1 MKATKQ
7 PKKVD
12 KQPPPVKPTPAFT
25 RALAAE
31 IVKNLAALGEITAR
45 PFQHKKPTPPPLG
58 EHPLM
63 VDTSVLIDGRILP
76 VVNSGFVAGTL
87 VIPEFILAEVQ
98 HIADS
103 ADPLRRA
110 KGRRGLEVVG
120 KLKGQKANPMAKVLV
135 VSEDMPGVAEADRK
149 LVALAKKWNT
159 RLLTIDFNLAQM
171 ARAQNVK
178 VLNVNELAQAL
189 QVALVPGE
197 QLNIRIA
204 HVGREREQGVGY
216 LADGT
221 MVVVDNAKDKVGQ
234 EIMVVVT
241 KVHQTPAGQLFFA
254 RIK

>member
-1 MKATKQ
+1 MKASKQ
-7 PKKVD
+7 KNSS
-12 KQPPPVKPTPAFT
+12 QTPPVKPTPAFT
-25 RALAAE
+25 KALAAE
-31 IVKNLAALGEITAR
+31 IVKNLASIGQFTTR
-45 PFQHKKPTPPPLG
+45 PFQHKKPEKPPLG

-63 VDTSVLIDGRILP
+63 VDTSVLIDGRIVP

-103 ADPLRRA
+103 SDPLRRA
-110 KGRRGLEVVG
+110 KGRRGLDVVA
-120 KLKGQKANPMAKVLV
+120 KLKGQKANPMIKTLV
-135 VSEDMPGVAEADRK
+135 VGEDVPGIAEADRK
-149 LVALAKKWNT
+149 LVALAKKWHT
-159 RLLTIDFNLAQM
+159 RLLTIDFNLAQL

-178 VLNVNELAQAL
+178 VLNMNELAQAL

-197 QLNIRIA
+197 QLSIRIA
-204 HVGREREQGVGY
+204 HVGRDREQGVGY
-216 LADGT
+216 LPDGT
-221 MVVVDNAKDKVGQ
+221 MVVVDNAKNKVGQ